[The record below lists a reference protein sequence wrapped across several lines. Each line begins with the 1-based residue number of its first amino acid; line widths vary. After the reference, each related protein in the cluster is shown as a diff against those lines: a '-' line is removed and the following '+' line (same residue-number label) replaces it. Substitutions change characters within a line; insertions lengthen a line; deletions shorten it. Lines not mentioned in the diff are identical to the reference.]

1 MANAYSELF
10 KAPGSLAFSMSGFFA
25 RMPISMISIGIM
37 TMFAVDGINY
47 TTAGYVAASYVFAN
61 AIITP
66 QISRLA
72 DQYGQAR
79 VARPAMLIS
88 VISLCSLLLAVYFH
102 APVYIMILAAVLAG
116 FMPSFGSF
124 VRTRWSKLY
133 HGSSQ
138 LHVAFAF
145 ESILDE
151 LIFMIGPII
160 AIEFS
165 NKLFPSAGPLSA
177 ALILLVAGWIFTLQ
191 KSTEPVA
198 HGRVTQKSTSMI
210 RKFPIQLLSMILFC
224 MGTIGGTAEISVV
237 ALAKSLDQSN
247 FAAVPLV
254 LYALG
259 SFFAGITYGA
269 LKIRIS
275 LPKQLFIALIVA
287 AITTLPLLFV
297 SNLWNLSLVLFIAGA
312 ACSPTIIISMSLID
326 TIVPPE
332 KLTES
337 MSWGTTGIA
346 IGVATGAA
354 LSGQLIDNFTIE
366 SGFYISIIC
375 SFLALIIAF
384 LGRKSLKS
392 KTLIHDLTVAKTVDE

>member
-88 VISLCSLLLAVYFH
+88 AISLCSLLLAVYFH
-102 APVYIMILAAVLAG
+102 APIYVMILAAVLAG

-124 VRTRWSKLY
+124 VRTRWSQLY

-151 LIFMIGPII
+151 LIFIIGPII

-165 NKLFPSAGPLSA
+165 NKLFSAAGPLSA

-191 KSTEPVA
+191 KSTEPVT
-198 HGRVTQKSTSMI
+198 HGRIQQKSTSMI

-224 MGTIGGTAEISVV
+224 MGTFTGTAEISVV

-259 SFFAGITYGA
+259 SFFAGIIYGT

-346 IGVATGAA
+346 IGVALGAA

-375 SFLALIIAF
+375 SFLALVIAF

-392 KTLIHDLTVAKTVDE
+392 KTLIHDILVAKTVDE